1 MRAAAVAAGRRGL
14 ATAAP
19 KPNVGILAMDA
30 YFPGRYVSQDDLEQA
45 DGVSSGKYTIG
56 LGQKEMAFVSDRE
69 DINSVMLS
77 AVSRLLERYEIDPAL
92 VGRLEV
98 GTESLVDK
106 SKSSRTTLMSLF
118 GDNRDMEGATV
129 MNACYGGT
137 AALLNSAA
145 WAESSEWRAEKP
157 YAIYVAG
164 DVAVYEAGPARPTG
178 GCGAVAVLVGRDA
191 PIRLV
196 PGVRTSYAEDAY
208 DFYKPSMSSE
218 YPVVNGKDSQVCYM
232 RALDSC
238 YRGFKA
244 RSEAAEGQTAPS
256 MLTDSVGSM
265 LFHSPYNKLVQQSL
279 RRLLFNDAV
288 RAIEAGQPLPE
299 ALEPVREWAE
309 ACAGQDSAAALEASY
324 TDRALDK
331 ALQAVDRSLSAHAS
345 LVAPGETVS
354 QRVGNTYTGA
364 MHANLL
370 GLVCNRGA
378 NLRGSKAAAFSYGSG
393 LIATMFGL
401 DFAADA
407 TGPFTLERIQETAD
421 VFGALDA
428 RTRVPCEQF
437 TSDMLLR
444 EAAYGRNSFT
454 PVSPIE
460 QVPPGAFYLESVDE
474 TWRRSYARRA

>member
-1 MRAAAVAAGRRGL
+1 
-14 ATAAP
+14 
-19 KPNVGILAMDA
+19 
-30 YFPGRYVSQDDLEQA
+30 
-45 DGVSSGKYTIG
+45 
-56 LGQKEMAFVSDRE
+56 
-69 DINSVMLS
+69 
-77 AVSRLLERYEIDPAL
+77 
-92 VGRLEV
+92 
-98 GTESLVDK
+98 
-106 SKSSRTTLMSLF
+106 
-118 GDNRDMEGATV
+118 
-129 MNACYGGT
+129 
-137 AALLNSAA
+137 
-145 WAESSEWRAEKP
+145 
-157 YAIYVAG
+157 
-164 DVAVYEAGPARPTG
+164 
-178 GCGAVAVLVGRDA
+178 
-191 PIRLV
+191 
-196 PGVRTSYAEDAY
+196 
-208 DFYKPSMSSE
+208 
-218 YPVVNGKDSQVCYM
+218 
-232 RALDSC
+232 
-238 YRGFKA
+238 
-244 RSEAAEGQTAPS
+244 TAPS